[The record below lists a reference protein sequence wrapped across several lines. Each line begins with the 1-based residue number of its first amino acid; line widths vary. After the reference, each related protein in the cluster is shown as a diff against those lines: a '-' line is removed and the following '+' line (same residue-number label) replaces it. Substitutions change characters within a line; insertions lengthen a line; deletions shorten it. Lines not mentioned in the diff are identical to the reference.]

1 MTYPRF
7 AAYALPVV
15 TVTAI
20 AVYLFRPCDR
30 TPVAAP
36 APKPAAVTQ
45 TVATVTQVIYRT
57 AGADQPLAPPTAAPV
72 AVSHLAPRPP
82 APPLSG
88 PLLPSGSSNA
98 EATPAPDR
106 LAPAME
112 REMARLDAR
121 ARAPADATDQALVQ
135 RLQETLAALDK
146 LWKRAD
152 AAPVDERIRLQG
164 EAQKLMGELVQLSL
178 RDRDQ
183 RLGLLA
189 GDLGVTDA
197 VARARFIQ
205 DVDRAFAETHLDW
218 VTLFRRDDPG
228 GR

>member
-20 AVYLFRPCDR
+20 ALHLFRPCDR
-30 TPVAAP
+30 TPAVAP
-36 APKPAAVTQ
+36 APLAAAVTQ

-57 AGADQPLAPPTAAPV
+57 AGADQPLAPPTAAPA
-72 AVSHLAPRPP
+72 AVSHLPPRPP

-88 PLLPSGSSNA
+88 PLLRNGPDPANA
-98 EATPAPDR
+98 ALTPA
-106 LAPAME
+106 LE

-121 ARAPADATDQALVQ
+121 ARAPADAADQAMVQ
-135 RLQETLAALDK
+135 RLKESLTALDE

-164 EAQKLMGELVQLSL
+164 EAQQHMRELIRLSL
-178 RDRDQ
+178 SDREQ
-183 RLGLLA
+183 RLGRVA
-189 GDLGVTDA
+189 DDFGVTDA
-197 VARARFIQ
+197 VARARLIQ
-205 DVDRAFAETHLDW
+205 EVDRAFTETHLDW
-218 VTLFRRDDPG
+218 VTLFKRDDPG
-228 GR
+228 AR